1 MCVVTPL
8 PSIQVWITKPDPSY
22 MCKELPS
29 GLSGH
34 TVCNGVE
41 IKIEAYRIFFFFF
54 FRLQGFEIIYYGHFP
69 IDFVLVLNLPSLL
82 YHS

>member
-22 MCKELPS
+22 MCKELQS
-29 GLSGH
+29 GLSVH

-41 IKIEAYRIFFFFF
+41 IKIEAYRIFFFF
-54 FRLQGFEIIYYGHFP
+54 RLQGFEIIYYGHF
-69 IDFVLVLNLPSLL
+69 SLL